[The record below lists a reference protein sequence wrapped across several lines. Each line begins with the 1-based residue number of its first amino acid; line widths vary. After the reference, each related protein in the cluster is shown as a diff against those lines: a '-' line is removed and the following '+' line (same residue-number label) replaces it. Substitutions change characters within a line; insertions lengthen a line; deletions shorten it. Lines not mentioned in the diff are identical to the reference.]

1 MQTVPY
7 DTKSLKTKFTLFLR
21 IALLGFL
28 VLLLLI
34 PTFMVRGLINERAF
48 YQNDIV
54 RGIAQSW
61 GDRQSIGGPVLV
73 VPYKWREKTQYTDNK
88 NIVRTEIV
96 EHIDNAYFLPET
108 LKISGSVPSKI
119 LTRHG
124 IFQVPV
130 YEAQLQVEGRF
141 LRPNFAALEIEEA
154 DVVWDKAFVLIKASQ
169 PKGLREGVTVDWN
182 GSKTSVSPLI
192 GTADLLGTNLS
203 ARVPMTGAKDVQ
215 DFDFKF
221 AIKAAGSQDLEFIPL
236 GNDTQVH
243 LESDWPHPN
252 FSGDYL
258 PTDRNVTE
266 KGFTADW
273 QVSGLG
279 RNLPQQFKRGDIRQE
294 SLIVPSFQ
302 TTFMKPVDIYQL
314 SDRAAKYSVLFIFL
328 TFLGFFLF
336 EILGK
341 LKVHPVQY
349 LLVGFALCLF
359 YLLLLSL
366 SEHIAFAASYA
377 IAATATVALITA
389 YMSRLLRFRKTLLLS
404 GVLSGLYAYLYN
416 LLQAEDGSLLMGS
429 IGLFAIL
436 ALVMFL
442 TRKID
447 WYSVSETEVPAT
459 PQVAS

>member
-1 MQTVPY
+1 M
-7 DTKSLKTKFTLFLR
+7 KEKFTLFLR

-28 VLLLLI
+28 VILLLI
-34 PTFMVRGLINERAF
+34 PTFMVRGLINERSF

-88 NIVRTEIV
+88 NIVRYEIV

-124 IFQVPV
+124 IFHVPV
-130 YEAQLQVEGRF
+130 YEADLKVEGKF
-141 LRPNFAALEIEEA
+141 QRPNFAPLEIDES
-154 DVVWDKAFVLIKASQ
+154 DVLWDKAFLLIKASQ
-169 PKGLREGVTVDWN
+169 PKGLREGIAIDWN
-182 GSKTSVSPLI
+182 GSQTAVSPLI
-192 GTADLLGTNLS
+192 GTSDLLGTNLS
-203 ARVPMTGAKDVQ
+203 APAPMTGAKDVQ
-215 DFDFKF
+215 ELNFQF
-221 AIKAAGSQDLEFIPL
+221 AVKVAGSQDLEFVPL
-236 GNDTQVH
+236 GNDTRVH

-258 PTDRNVTE
+258 PVDRTVTE
-266 KGFTADW
+266 KGFSADW

-279 RNLPQQFKRGDIRQE
+279 RNLPQQFKRGDVRAE
-294 SLIVPSFQ
+294 TLVVPSFQ
-302 TTFMKPVDIYQL
+302 TTFLKPVDIYQL

-366 SEHIAFAASYA
+366 SEHIPFAASYA
-377 IAATATVALITA
+377 VAAAATVALITA
-389 YMSRLLRFRKTLLLS
+389 YMSRLLKFRKTVLLT

-429 IGLFAIL
+429 IGLFVIL

-447 WYSVSETEVPAT
+447 WYSIKDAEMPAEPAT
-459 PQVAS
+459 T